1 MAVERGCTLE
11 RKEGPTMAQGTIIR
25 LTERGF
31 GFIDYGAEKDMY
43 FHSTALEDV
52 TFDELHKGDRVG
64 FDIEANPEGRG
75 DRAAHVRRVDALPR
89 SRYEG

>member
-1 MAVERGCTLE
+1 
-11 RKEGPTMAQGTIIR
+11 MAQGTIIR

-64 FDIEANPEGRG
+64 FDIAANPEGRG
-75 DRAAHVRRVDALPR
+75 DRAAHVRRIDAPPR
-89 SRYEG
+89 SRYED